1 MRKTAIEKRLPL
13 NAPTLEPG
21 QRVLVCLEQ
30 CVVVQQRETRIY
42 QVVFDCKSPKTIR
55 IFWAEYEWIFIG
67 RLKQHAEKDP
77 SLENFVSTLRAGLKT
92 VWR

>member
-1 MRKTAIEKRLPL
+1 MRKTEIEKRLPL

-21 QRVLVCLEQ
+21 QRLLVCLEQ

-55 IFWAEYEWIFIG
+55 IFWAEDEWIFIG
-67 RLKQHAEKDP
+67 RHKQDAEKDP
-77 SLENFVSTLRAGLKT
+77 SLETFVSTLRTGLKT

>member
-1 MRKTAIEKRLPL
+1 MRKTEIEKRLPL

-21 QRVLVCLEQ
+21 LQLLVCLEQ

-55 IFWAEYEWIFIG
+55 IFWAEDEWIFIG
-67 RLKQHAEKDP
+67 RHKQNAEKDP
-77 SLENFVSTLRAGLKT
+77 SLETFVSTLRTGLKT